1 VSTLELINVVIGYD
15 KPLSQELNL
24 QINRGLVLV
33 LGPNGCGKTTLLRTI
48 AGLVRPLKGS
58 IKIMGED
65 VTGNPKKAGRYVG
78 YMPQLSY
85 FKTFFN
91 VTVLEYVESGLIL
104 KAGGFSIRSPETVK
118 KLVHD
123 ILEAVGVPQ
132 EYWDRSLWK
141 LSGGMKQRVLLA
153 RAIIGNPIVLLLDEP
168 LSAIDPSGREPLA
181 NLIMKFA
188 EDRVVIVT
196 SHDPT
201 LFMKGAALV
210 VLLGCGYAYIG
221 SPEMLDDEELLKKV
235 YGASVKLIEKHLH
248 IVDYH

>member
-1 VSTLELINVVIGYD
+1 
-15 KPLSQELNL
+15 
-24 QINRGLVLV
+24 
-33 LGPNGCGKTTLLRTI
+33 
-48 AGLVRPLKGS
+48 LKGS
-58 IKIMGED
+58 VKIMGED
-65 VTGNPKKAGRYVG
+65 VTGNPKKAGRYIG

-104 KAGGFSIRSPETVK
+104 KAGRLNLRSPETAK
-118 KLVHD
+118 KLARD

-201 LFMKGAALV
+201 LFVKGATLV
-210 VLLGCGYAYIG
+210 VLLGCGYVYLG
-221 SPEMLDDEELLKKV
+221 SLEILDDEELLKKV

-248 IVDYH
+248 IIDYH